1 MKRFSSAP
9 MMCITAWLSFAGVWL
24 GTAMSDEVVTPISK
38 DKSDADDF
46 GSSIERR
53 LRLECLFR
61 AD

>member
-1 MKRFSSAP
+1 MKRFSIAP
-9 MMCITAWLSFAGVWL
+9 MMSITALLSFAGVWL
-24 GTAMSDEVVTPISK
+24 GAAMADRVVTPISK
-38 DKSDADDF
+38 DKSDADDV